1 MDGTI
6 INQLGVDQQ
15 GVDQSGIDR
24 SGGLAGERE
33 GTPRL
38 DLAGFIGPLDHLLT
52 LARAHEIDLA
62 RISVIALVDQLAAAL
77 QQAPPS
83 TPLGQKADWVVMTA
97 WLVQLRSR
105 LLLPEE
111 EPAQQSAAA
120 EAADLR
126 DRLVDLRAMQA
137 LARWLEDRPQIG
149 RDVFA
154 RGQPEDF
161 AAAISGE
168 HQVDVVGF
176 LWASL
181 ALFDDADDV
190 VDTAVVYRPPRPV
203 LHSALEARARILRL
217 LAAAPEGGRFE
228 QFLPDMPDVAGGPAR
243 TRRLRRS
250 AWGSTF
256 IASLELAK
264 QGALTLAQ
272 EGLFTPIHFSAPPAE
287 ASAQRSDDGHRVG
300 AWRRAVPKSPVPLA
314 CPAAPNPGS

>member
-1 MDGTI
+1 MDGTTF
-6 INQLGVDQQ
+6 
-15 GVDQSGIDR
+15 DQSGVDEAGVDPSGAER
-24 SGGLAGERE
+24 SGDVAGAGE

-38 DLAGFIGPLDHLLT
+38 DLNGFVGKLDHLLT
-52 LARAHEIDLA
+52 LARAHEIDLTTLSLA
-62 RISVIALVDQLAAAL
+62 ALVDQLSAAL
-77 QQAPPS
+77 LNAPSS

-97 WLVQLRSR
+97 WLLQLRSG

-111 EPAQQSAAA
+111 EPAQQAAAA

-154 RGQPEDF
+154 RGQSEDV
-161 AAAISGE
+161 AAAIGGD

-181 ALFDDADDV
+181 ALFDEAGDA
-190 VDTAVVYRPPRPV
+190 VDTTTIYRPPRPA
-203 LHSALEARARILRL
+203 LHSVPEARARILFL
-217 LAAAPEGGRFE
+217 LAAAPEGGPFE
-228 QFLPDMPDVAGGPAR
+228 QFLPELPQAATAGGEAR
-243 TRRLRRS
+243 TARLRRS

-272 EGLFTPIHFSAPPAE
+272 DGHFTPIHVSA
-287 ASAQRSDDGHRVG
+287 
-300 AWRRAVPKSPVPLA
+300 L
-314 CPAAPNPGS
+314 PG